1 MTDNCPRTTFYLFR
15 LGNLLIE
22 VSKSPETKIRE
33 GAFKALFESLEH
45 HRIKRKRRKCFEGRS
60 IASKLVATTA
70 GETVARGLKHP

>member
-45 HRIKRKRRKCFEGRS
+45 HRIKRGRRKCFGGFKLEVQQLVDGTVT
-60 IASKLVATTA
+60 AS
-70 GETVARGLKHP
+70 